1 MATPI
6 LMPKLSFVVTQGTII
21 EWLKEPGETVTKGEF
36 LLTVESEKAIVDVE
50 APGNGILGAQL
61 APPGTTVPV
70 TAVIGYLLEPGEE
83 SPQLV
88 LDQTG
93 PESAESTLRLEQPAA
108 AAGPALKER
117 IKASPSAKR
126 LATEHG
132 IDLASIEGSGPDGRI
147 LQEDVE
153 AYMQRQTEQKEAGS
167 NRLQVSPVARRV
179 ADRLGVDLRGIE
191 GTGPRGRITKQDVEQ
206 AAQPTPEKPSVSS
219 PPLSPGLTVEAVELT
234 AIQRV
239 AAERMA
245 QSFRTAPHFYLNVEM
260 DMSRVVEMRTMLLP
274 GIEAKHGVR
283 LSYTDILVYAVGR
296 ALRAHPDLN
305 ASFEG
310 DALARYKEINP
321 CLAVDTPQG
330 LTVPVFYGADHLSLS
345 QIALRRAEVVQK
357 AQNNR
362 LGGDDLKDGTF
373 TLSNL
378 GMFGIDVFQ
387 AIINPPQAAILAVGS
402 IARRPVVVGDALE
415 IRPTMWL
422 TLSVD
427 HRAADGATAARF
439 LQELTGYLKN
449 PYQMLV

>member
-21 EWLKEPGETVTKGEF
+21 EWLKEPGEAVTKGEP

-50 APGNGILGAQL
+50 APGNGFLGPEL

-70 TAVIGYLLEPGEE
+70 TTIIGYILESGEE

-88 LDQTG
+88 LDQPGTEPATSISR
-93 PESAESTLRLEQPAA
+93 PEPPVAVIEPVS
-108 AAGPALKER
+108 KER

-132 IDLASIEGSGPDGRI
+132 IDLASVEGSGPDGRI
-147 LQEDVE
+147 LQVDVE
-153 AYMQRQTEQKEAGS
+153 AYVQRQAEQKEVES
-167 NRLQVSPVARRV
+167 DRLQVSPVARRI
-179 ADRLGVDLRGIE
+179 AIQLGVDLRGIE

-206 AAQPTPEKPSVSS
+206 AAQPTPGTPSIAPS
-219 PPLSPGLTVEAVELT
+219 LLPGLTVEAVDLT
-234 AIQRV
+234 PTQRV
-239 AAERMA
+239 AADRMA
-245 QSFRTAPHFYLNVEM
+245 QSFRTAPHFYLNVQM
-260 DMSRVVEMRTMLLP
+260 DMSRAVEMRASLVP

-296 ALRAHPDLN
+296 ALKAHPDLN

-310 DALARYKEINP
+310 DTLARYKEINP
-321 CLAVDTPQG
+321 CLAVDTPHG
-330 LTVPVFYGADHLSLS
+330 LTVPVFYGADQLSLS
-345 QIALRRAEVVQK
+345 QIALRRATVVQK
-357 AQNNR
+357 AQDSR
-362 LGGDDLKDGTF
+362 LGGDDLRDGTF
-373 TLSNL
+373 TISNL

-402 IARRPVVVGDALE
+402 IANRPVVVDDALE

-439 LQELTGYLKN
+439 LQELTGYLEN
-449 PYQMLV
+449 PYQMLA